1 MIIRIETGNPSK
13 RDTGKSKLILKT
25 YDGSLLNLKIKP
37 KYLDSNVE
45 FSIRYYDE
53 TDSLVKAKMIFD
65 KVAVVDFEINL
76 FDNYIGAE
84 LFGFYEIFDEGKKK
98 ELIEKLFK
106 NRLDGFLYHGDY
118 DYDSDDENDIL
129 NYRDPIEVF
138 YHNLDEYHLYQQQT
152 QGGIYY
158 ILAKNFEIIKS

>member
-1 MIIRIETGNPSK
+1 MINN
-13 RDTGKSKLILKT
+13 GKSKLILKT
-25 YDGSLLNLKIKP
+25 YDGSLLNLKITP
-37 KYLDSNVE
+37 KYLDSKVE
-45 FSIRYYDE
+45 FRIKYYDE
-53 TDSLVKAKMIFD
+53 TDSLVKAKMIFN
-65 KVAVVDFEINL
+65 KVAFVDFEINL

-129 NYRDPIEVF
+129 NYREPIEEF
-138 YHNLDEYHLYQQQT
+138 CHNLDEYHLYQQQT

>member
-1 MIIRIETGNPSK
+1 MINN
-13 RDTGKSKLILKT
+13 GKSKLILKT
-25 YDGSLLNLKIKP
+25 YDGSLLNLKITP
-37 KYLDSNVE
+37 KYLDSKVE
-45 FSIRYYDE
+45 FRIKYYDE
-53 TDSLVKAKMIFD
+53 TGSFVKAKMIFD
-65 KVAVVDFEINL
+65 KVAFVDFEINF

-106 NRLDGFLYHGDY
+106 NRLDSFLYHGDY

-129 NYRDPIEVF
+129 NYREPIEVF
-138 YHNLDEYHLYQQQT
+138 CYNLDEYHLYQQQT

-158 ILAKNFEIIKS
+158 ILAKNFKIVKS